1 MLLNQNFLSIKQLQI
16 MNFRL
21 ILKRMISPC
30 TLIIF
35 DIKYLNKLTNYSGQP
50 RFKHLTEF
58 AKFLF
63 LIPHG
68 NSYYESIF
76 STISKI
82 YPDGRHPS
90 TSVYT
95 EKASITNNL
104 LEILIRIFLIG
115 SSVFLVRSLVA

>member
-1 MLLNQNFLSIKQLQI
+1 
-16 MNFRL
+16 
-21 ILKRMISPC
+21 MISLC

-35 DIKYLNKLTNYSGQP
+35 GIKYLNKLTNYSGQP

-58 AKFLF
+58 AKFLL

-82 YPDGRHPS
+82 CPDGRHPS
-90 TSVYT
+90 SVYT
-95 EKASITNNL
+95 EKISITNNL
-104 LEILIRIFLIG
+104 LEMLIRIFL
-115 SSVFLVRSLVA
+115 